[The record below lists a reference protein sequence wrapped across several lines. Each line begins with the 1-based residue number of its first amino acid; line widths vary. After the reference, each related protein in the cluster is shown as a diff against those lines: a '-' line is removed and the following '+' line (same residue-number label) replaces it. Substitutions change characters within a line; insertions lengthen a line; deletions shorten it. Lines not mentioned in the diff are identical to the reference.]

1 MEEKRKNSRMYEFI
15 SHTWNPVKGKCS
27 HNCSYCYMGK
37 WPQRELRLDNKEL
50 NKNLE
55 QGNSVFIGSGTDLF
69 AANVPSEW
77 IARTLDYA
85 DKFDNKYLLQS
96 KNPERILEFSEHPII
111 KKSVVC
117 TTIETNRYY
126 KDIMH
131 NSPIIE
137 ARVAAMEKIASLGI
151 ATIVTCEPIIDFD
164 INEMVHLIERC
175 KPRLV
180 TIGKN
185 SRDDLHLPEPS
196 DGKLI
201 ELISIIGNYT
211 RRVYLKKMK

>member
-1 MEEKRKNSRMYEFI
+1 MK
-15 SHTWNPVKGKCS
+15 
-27 HNCSYCYMGK
+27 K
-37 WPQRELRLDNKEL
+37 WPQKELRLDDKEFMKDL
-50 NKNLE
+50 G
-55 QGNSVFIGSGTDLF
+55 QGNSIFIGSGTDLF
-69 AANVPSEW
+69 AENVSGDW
-77 IARTLDYA
+77 ITRTLDYA

-96 KNPERILEFSEHPII
+96 KNPERILEFSGHPII

-126 KDIMH
+126 KDIIH

-164 INEMVHLIERC
+164 IDEMESFIERC

-185 SRDDLHLPEPS
+185 SRYDIHLPEPS
-196 DGKLI
+196 DGKLN
-201 ELISIIGNYT
+201 ELISVIGNYT
-211 RRVYLKKMK
+211 RVYLKKMN